1 MCFTRK
7 LALISRV
14 AYRRFTGVH
23 TAQGKKDRRTLDGTE
38 GEIGLW
44 CGYNKGPARPIQELQ
59 RLPRSKRAG
68 PAYAHVQPIK
78 GWRLAWKGEKC
89 HSWAELLPKGLRVE
103 ACLAAGG
110 IDASFLGG
118 SWAEHHSTHP
128 SYCVLCKCYW
138 TRFFRQAN
146 HWSKSLLS
154 DITDNLWWQ

>member
-7 LALISRV
+7 LALTSRV
-14 AYRRFTGVH
+14 AYRRFNGVH
-23 TAQGKKDRRTLDGTE
+23 TAQGKEDRRTLDGTE
-38 GEIGLW
+38 GEVGLW
-44 CGYNKGPARPIQELQ
+44 CGYNKGPTGPIQELQ
-59 RLPRSKRAG
+59 RLPGARGLGLHMLTFNPSRVGGCPGRERSVILGLSCSLR
-68 PAYAHVQPIK
+68 
-78 GWRLAWKGEKC
+78 GWELRLVWQ
-89 HSWAELLPKGLRVE
+89 L
-103 ACLAAGG
+103 G

-138 TRFFRQAN
+138 TWFFRQAN